1 MFIDKELRIFK
12 IVREEQDTMQF
23 KVHTKQHPNVP
34 KYQSTDYDFAKKFAL
49 EMHKE
54 LGDFVKAVILFGST
68 AREEKPL
75 YGERDIDVLVII
87 NDLTLIMSNEVI
99 QAYRVITENT
109 ASKTSKRM
117 HITTLKMTSFWDYIR
132 NGDPIA
138 INMLRDGVPLY
149 DAGFFEPVQQLL
161 FQGRI
166 RPTKESIWTYF
177 ARAPATIHNADW
189 HVLQATLDLYW
200 AVVDSA
206 HAALMKVGE
215 VPPTP
220 GHIAELIE
228 KKLVKPGHVSS
239 KYANMMDTF
248 YKLQKKIIHREIQVL
263 SGKEFDNYKGQA
275 EDFVKVMLKVV
286 EQK

>member
-1 MFIDKELRIFK
+1 
-12 IVREEQDTMQF
+12 MQF
-23 KVHTKQHPNVP
+23 KVHRKEHPNVP
-34 KYQSTDYDFAKKFAL
+34 KYQSTDYDFAKRFAE

-54 LGDFVKAVILFGST
+54 LADFVKAVILFGST

-75 YGERDIDVLVII
+75 YGERDIDILVII

-99 QAYRVITENT
+99 QAYRVITENV
-109 ASKTSKRM
+109 ASKTSKRL
-117 HITTLKMTSFWDYIR
+117 HITTLKMTSFWDYTR

-189 HVLQATLDLYW
+189 HILQATLDLYW

-228 KKLVKPGHVSS
+228 KKLVKPGYVSS
-239 KYANMMDTF
+239 KYSSMMDMF
-248 YKLQKKIIHREIQVL
+248 YKLQKKIIHREIQLVL
-263 SGKEFDNYKGQA
+263 GKEFDNYKTQA
-275 EDFVKVMLKVV
+275 EDFVKVMQKVV

>member
-1 MFIDKELRIFK
+1 MKELHTFK
-12 IVREEQDTMQF
+12 IVESEYGCMEF
-23 KVHTKQHPNVP
+23 KIHQKEHPNVP
-34 KYQSTDYDFAKKFAL
+34 KYPSTDYDFAKKFA
-49 EMHKE
+49 ETMHKE
-54 LGDFVKAVILFGST
+54 MGDFVKAVILFGST

-75 YGERDIDVLVII
+75 YGERDIDILIII
-87 NDLTLIMSNEVI
+87 NDLTLILSNEVI
-99 QAYRVITENT
+99 QSYRVITEQT
-109 ASKTSKRM
+109 ASKISKRL

-166 RPTKESIWTYF
+166 KPTKESVWTYF
-177 ARAPATIHNADW
+177 ARAPATLHNADW
-189 HVLQATLDLYW
+189 HILQATLDLYW

-220 GHIAELIE
+220 GHIADLID
-228 KKLVKPGHVSS
+228 KKLVKPGYVAG
-239 KYANMMDTF
+239 KYTTMMDTF
-248 YKLQKKIIHREIQVL
+248 YKLQKKIIHREIQQI
-263 SGKEFDNYKGQA
+263 SGREFDEYKRTA
-275 EDFVKVMLKVV
+275 EDFVKTMQKVV
-286 EQK
+286 EQQ

>member
-1 MFIDKELRIFK
+1 ME
-12 IVREEQDTMQF
+12 F
-23 KVHTKQHPNVP
+23 KVHTKKHPNVP
-34 KYQSTDYDFAKKFAL
+34 KYPSTDYDFAKKFSDML
-49 EMHKE
+49 HKE
-54 LGDFVKAVILFGST
+54 LGDFAKAIVLFGST

-75 YGERDIDVLVII
+75 YGERDIDVLIII
-87 NDLTLIMSNEVI
+87 NDLTLIMSNEVV
-99 QAYRVITENT
+99 QAYRVITERT
-109 ASKTSKRM
+109 ASKVSKRL
-117 HITTLKMTSFWDYIR
+117 HITTLKMTSFWEYIR

-138 INMLRDGVPLY
+138 INMLRDGVPLF

-166 RPTKESIWTYF
+166 RPSKESIWTYF

-228 KKLVKPGHVSS
+228 KRLVKAGHVSQ
-239 KYANMMDTF
+239 KYADMMDAF
-248 YKLQKKIIHREIQVL
+248 FKLQKKIIHRELQVL
-263 SGKEFDNYKGQA
+263 SGKEFDNYKKQA
-275 EDFVKVMLKVV
+275 EDFVKIMQKVV